1 MILQRAGKRTR
12 PVPPWR
18 TVKIIDSALTKP
30 DKPLNYS
37 AANYPYSAAA
47 GHYNELEK
55 RYSPAL

>member
-1 MILQRAGKRTR
+1 MILQRAGKHTR

-37 AANYPYSAAA
+37 AANHPYCAAA
-47 GHYNELEK
+47 GHYNEQEK
-55 RYSPAL
+55 RYSPVL

>member
-12 PVPPWR
+12 PVPTLH

-37 AANYPYSAAA
+37 AANHPYCAAA
-47 GHYNELEK
+47 GHYNEQEK

>member
-30 DKPLNYS
+30 DKPLNYF
-37 AANYPYSAAA
+37 AANHPYYAAT
-47 GHYNELEK
+47 GHYNEQEK
-55 RYSPAL
+55 RYSAAL

>member
-18 TVKIIDSALTKP
+18 TVKIIDFALTKP

-37 AANYPYSAAA
+37 SANHPYCAVT
-47 GHYNELEK
+47 GRYTEQEK

>member
-1 MILQRAGKRTR
+1 MILQRAGKHTR

-18 TVKIIDSALTKP
+18 TVKIIDFALTKP

-37 AANYPYSAAA
+37 AANHLYSAAA
-47 GHYNELEK
+47 VHYNEQEK

>member
-1 MILQRAGKRTR
+1 MILQRAGKCTR

-37 AANYPYSAAA
+37 AANHPYCAAT
-47 GHYNELEK
+47 GHYNEQEK
-55 RYSPAL
+55 RYSAAL